1 MIVDC
6 AIYRDGVRQT
16 PALDIE
22 AIDTHLESDD
32 GFVWLGLRTPTRN
45 ELLAA
50 WQAVGAPEDCFDV
63 DEALEPHAR
72 PVLTVEP
79 GLTWLVLRTARYDDV
94 AEDVHLGELTVLV
107 GERFVISIRY
117 GEASPLADLRKELEE
132 EDNELLAAGP
142 GGVLAAIVHQIVED
156 YRPAVDGFE
165 NDAVEV
171 EREVFSDERQHPVQ
185 RLYALKREVR
195 ELLLAIVPLQDPL
208 ERLLRITSD
217 EPPIVAEHLRN
228 ALHGLNLLIGRV
240 NSLSELLDAALNA
253 TLTQVSLRQ
262 NEDMRKIS
270 AWVAIGAI
278 PTAVAAVYG
287 MNFDHMPELRWKYG
301 YPLVLVLIAIG
312 CLLLYRM
319 FRRSGWL

>member
-1 MIVDC
+1 VIVDC

-22 AIDTHLESDD
+22 SIEAHLESED
-32 GFVWLGLRTPTRN
+32 GFVWLGLRTPTRG
-45 ELLAA
+45 ELLSA
-50 WQAVGAPEDCFDV
+50 WKAVGAPEDCFDV

-79 GLTWLVLRTARYDDV
+79 HLLWLVLRTARYDDV
-94 AEDVHLGELTVLV
+94 AEDVHLGQLTVLV

-132 EDNELLAAGP
+132 DNELIAAGP
-142 GGVLAAIVHQIVED
+142 EGVLAAIVHQIVED
-156 YRPAVDGFE
+156 YRPAIDGFE

-208 ERLLRITSD
+208 ERLLRITVT
-217 EPPIVAEHLRN
+217 EPSVVAEHLRN
-228 ALHGLNLLIGRV
+228 ANHGLNLLIQRV
-240 NSLSELLDAALNA
+240 RSLSELLDAALNA

-270 AWVAIGAI
+270 AWVAIGVI
-278 PTAVAAVYG
+278 PTGVAAVYG
-287 MNFDHMPELRWKYG
+287 MNFDHMPELRWEYG
-301 YPLVLVLIAIG
+301 YPAVMALIALA
-312 CLLLYRM
+312 CLLLYR
-319 FRRSGWL
+319 FFKKSGWL